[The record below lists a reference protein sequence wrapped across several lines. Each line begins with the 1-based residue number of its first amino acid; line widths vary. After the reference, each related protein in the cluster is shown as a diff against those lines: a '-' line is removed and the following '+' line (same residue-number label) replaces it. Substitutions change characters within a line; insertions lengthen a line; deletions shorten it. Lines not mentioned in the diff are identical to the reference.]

1 MSFEQITGGIMNS
14 KKILCIILVVPLSI
28 CLFAQNTRSDLERIS
43 LDYAERLIRDG
54 ANLERLEKFSQNQ
67 AQNGAVYSKKNRALD
82 ETLQRVVQNLSDEDK
97 AHLDEYRD
105 MDTVL
110 QKVSKIKKKRALI
123 AEKAEQFS
131 GDEREDLY
139 ISNTVKNRRWFW
151 NWIPGLGIGSFAQGD
166 VPGGLMQ
173 LAGDGLW
180 GLCWGYSLYLQDNYE
195 HGSPERDKAD
205 KLWYAG
211 PVIFVASHFV
221 VGTIRPII
229 FKRSRNAMLRESLS
243 LNKKGKAIAQNT
255 NEVQFSFAPIVNP
268 VADQYGA
275 VALIRF

>member
-1 MSFEQITGGIMNS
+1 MNS

-43 LDYAERLIRDG
+43 LDYAERLISDG

-97 AHLDEYRD
+97 AHLDDYSELNEIVR
-105 MDTVL
+105 
-110 QKVSKIKKKRALI
+110 KPSKIKKNRALI

-151 NWIPGLGIGSFAQGD
+151 NILPLPGFGIGSFAQGD

-173 LAGDGLW
+173 LAGLGLS
-180 GLCWGYSLYLQDNYE
+180 GLFLAKGVNS
-195 HGSPERDKAD
+195 HGSEEDTFMSAFACTFIATPF
-205 KLWYAG
+205 
-211 PVIFVASHFV
+211 VI
-221 VGTIRPII
+221 GTIRPAF

>member
-1 MSFEQITGGIMNS
+1 MNS
-14 KKILCIILVVPLSI
+14 KKILCIILVIPLSI

-110 QKVSKIKKKRALI
+110 QKVSKIKKNRALI

-139 ISNTVKNRRWFW
+139 NLHLVRNKAWPLNIV
-151 NWIPGLGIGSFAQGD
+151 PGFGIGSFAQGD
-166 VPGGLMQ
+166 IGGGIVEL
-173 LAGDGLW
+173 GLDSIIL
-180 GLCWGYSLYLQDNYE
+180 GIVLNSINNIDSDDEYKSNKT
-195 HGSPERDKAD
+195 GSMWAIGGI
-205 KLWYAG
+205 A
-211 PVIFVASHFV
+211 FVLTNSTF
-221 VGTIRPII
+221 GTIRPAF